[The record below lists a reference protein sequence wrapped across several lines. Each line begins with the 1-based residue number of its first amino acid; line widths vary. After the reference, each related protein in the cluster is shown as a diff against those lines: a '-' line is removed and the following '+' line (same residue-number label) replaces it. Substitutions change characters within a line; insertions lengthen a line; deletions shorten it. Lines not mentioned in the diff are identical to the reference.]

1 MSSRSAPSPSRGPES
16 ARERRKVQLVEF
28 GHRFYALSKR
38 YMPIPL
44 TLGPLLEEQVSR
56 VPWLNCSRCGTSRV
70 RLAAHRPSSSSL
82 IRSFFSTRRIRSNLG
97 YVLSHSARPAK
108 AVAGGHLG
116 PTATAAA
123 TGNTAPM
130 ATCARPRHQ
139 PAAPSTWKGPAAR
152 FSTRRAFFEPQRTT
166 GGCLLHKKAAAA
178 HGQQTSPP
186 TNQQR
191 EYTRWLSNNP
201 KPQSTFTNPFPDIT
215 NTLQKHCQCCRSI
228 KPQQTAARP

>member
-1 MSSRSAPSPSRGPES
+1 MSSRSAPSPSRGLES
-16 ARERRKVQLVEF
+16 ARERLDVQRAEF
-28 GHRFYALSKR
+28 ENRFYALSKR

-44 TLGPLLEEQVSR
+44 FSGPLLEEQVSR
-56 VPWLNCSRCGTSRV
+56 VPWLNCSRCGASRV
-70 RLAAHRPSSSSL
+70 RLAALRPSSSSL
-82 IRSFFSTRRIRSNLG
+82 IRSFFSIRRIRSNLG
-97 YVLSHSARPAK
+97 DVLSPSARPSK

-139 PAAPSTWKGPAAR
+139 PAAPSIWKGHAAR
-152 FSTRRAFFEPQRTT
+152 VSTRRTLFEPRRPT

-178 HGQQTSPP
+178 HGRQGRPHHRRTSGA
-186 TNQQR
+186 
-191 EYTRWLSNNP
+191 RWLSNDP

-215 NTLQKHCQCCRSI
+215 NTLQKHCQCCRPI
-228 KPQQTAARP
+228 KHQQTAARP